1 MKYRKKLPL
10 TEATQWLQ
18 HGDHSQVQ
26 TIPEPDLFED
36 PFQKIPENPYCPDC
50 GNLMTR
56 HGFLDGVNGEE
67 TVCPGDY
74 IVIDR
79 EGLPYRLSRG
89 EFESQYEHYV
99 RPPKYESIPI
109 SDLEER
115 KQRRPRHE
123 IP

>member
-1 MKYRKKLPL
+1 VQYRKKSAL
-10 TEATQWLQ
+10 TEATQWFQ

-26 TIPEPDLFED
+26 NLPPPDPYQE
-36 PFQKIPENPYCPDC
+36 IPENPYCPDC
-50 GNLMTR
+50 GNLMPR

-67 TVCPGDY
+67 IVCPGDY

-79 EGLPYRLSRG
+79 QGLPYRLSRG
-89 EFESQYEHYV
+89 EFESQYERYV
-99 RPPKYESIPI
+99 RPPKHEPVSI

-115 KQRRPRHE
+115 KQRRTRHE